1 MPVIVGNSTINTA
14 ITSTSV
20 SENTPQGFAVYNA
33 TRNTVMPTL
42 RLDFVNSNV
51 LDPRVTFARSTSAT
65 YFNSA
70 GVMTTAP
77 TNIPRFD
84 YNPATGVCNGLL
96 IEQYSINLLLQSTF
110 QSGWGAGNGTLTAN
124 QLLSPDGTVNAAKFV
139 ENTTA
144 SAFHYIN
151 QTITKA
157 ASALVYT
164 FSVFLKA
171 SGNRQVSLR
180 LDSGE
185 SNGAVVICDPV
196 AGSIGTA
203 GVYGTFTSAS
213 ATIQTIGNGW
223 YRVSL
228 TATSST
234 ATTMVSQL
242 ETLNAG
248 NNVYTGDG
256 VSGFYC
262 FGAQLEQLAIPTSY
276 IATTGATAARATDTT
291 SLAGTNFS
299 SWYNPINWT
308 AIVTA
313 VPAKIPNPSA
323 SLAQSI
329 FEFRLDGGNRILAR
343 NNAGSSVITAYWI
356 NSLGFPLNGGG
367 YNTSALTSNTMF
379 KYGITASNGS
389 WNLAFNGSIF
399 ISGVGGYLITPTEL
413 WIGYSP
419 SDFLGFT
426 GWIQRVNYYPV
437 VVSNNELIS
446 LTS

>member
-51 LDPRVTFARSTSAT
+51 LDPRVTFARASSAT

-70 GVMTTAP
+70 GVLTTALA
-77 TNIPRFD
+77 NIPRFD
-84 YNPATGVCNGLL
+84 YNPATGICNGLL
-96 IEQYSINLLLQSTF
+96 VEESSTNLILQSAF

-144 SAFHYIN
+144 SAYHYIN
-151 QTITKA
+151 QVVTKA

-171 SGNRQVSLR
+171 LGNRQVTLR
-180 LDSGE
+180 LSDGT
-185 SNGAVVICDPV
+185 NGAVVTCDPV
-196 AGSIGTA
+196 AGTIATA

-213 ATIQTIGNGW
+213 GTIQTIGNGW
-223 YRVSL
+223 YRFSL
-228 TATSST
+228 TTTSST
-234 ATTMVSQL
+234 ATTIIPGLESVS
-242 ETLNAG
+242 AG
-248 NNVYTGDG
+248 TNVYTGDG

-276 IATTGATAARATDTT
+276 IATVAAIVTRYADATTLT
-291 SLAGTNFS
+291 GTNFS
-299 SWYNPINWT
+299 SWYNSTNWT
-308 AIVTA
+308 TIVSA
-313 VPAKIPNPSA
+313 VPAKIPNQSATPS
-323 SLAQSI
+323 QSI
-329 FEFRLDGGNRILAR
+329 FEFRLDGGNRVLAR
-343 NNAGSSVITAYWI
+343 IEPGSSVITSYWI
-356 NSLGFPLNGGG
+356 NTLSQPSNSGG
-367 YNTSALTSNTMF
+367 YNSSALTSNTAF
-379 KYGITASNGS
+379 KYGMTASNGS
-389 WNLAFNGSIF
+389 WNLALNGSIF

-413 WIGYSP
+413 WIGYGFS
-419 SDFLGFT
+419 GFT

>member
-51 LDPRVTFARSTSAT
+51 LDPRVTFARFTAAT

-70 GVMTTAP
+70 GVLTTAP
-77 TNIPRFD
+77 DNTPRFD
-84 YNPATGVCNGLL
+84 YNPATGICNGLL
-96 IEQYSINLLLQSTF
+96 IEQASTNLLLQSTF
-110 QSGWGAGNGTLTAN
+110 QSGWGAGNATLTAN

-151 QTITKA
+151 QVVTKA

-180 LDSGE
+180 LDSGG

-196 AGSIGTA
+196 AGTIGTA

-234 ATTMVSQL
+234 ATTMISQL
-242 ETLNAG
+242 EILNVG

-276 IATTGATAARATDTT
+276 IATVAATVTRYADATTLT
-291 SLAGTNFS
+291 GTNFS
-299 SWYNPINWT
+299 SWYNSTNWT
-308 AIVTA
+308 TIVSA
-313 VPAKIPNPSA
+313 VPAKIPNQSA
-323 SLAQSI
+323 TSSQSI
-329 FEFRLDGGNRILAR
+329 FEFRLDGGNRVLAR
-343 NNAGSSVITAYWI
+343 IEPGSSVITSYWI
-356 NSLGFPLNGGG
+356 NTLSQPSNSGG
-367 YNTSALTSNTMF
+367 YNSSALTSNTAF
-379 KYGITASNGS
+379 KYGMTASNGS
-389 WNLAFNGSIF
+389 WNLALNGSIF

-413 WIGYSP
+413 WIGYGFS
-419 SDFLGFT
+419 GFT